1 MDQAWRPQE
10 VTPEQAEKR
19 RIRRSANF
27 CGALLLAMLAVQ
39 ILIGLVL
46 GMVGAFGLLDLTRD
60 DYGLSNTAYILMNM
74 LLYVLFLVAP
84 TMGVAAFARS
94 RVNPFPSRFV
104 KPSLF
109 LCLLLAGM
117 GMAVLS
123 NVLTNYLMMFLNG
136 FGIQSPQFYDP
147 IAYTTTSLILNVIS
161 TAVLPALVE
170 EMIFRGYLMGTLRPH
185 GDGIALV
192 LSAFVFGLFH
202 GNILQFP
209 FAFMLG
215 LVLGWLV
222 IQTGSIWPAV
232 ALHFGNNLMSVLLSF
247 FAKGYAEDTA
257 NSITGATF
265 AALSAAGVVA
275 IGALLIADRRGGTG
289 RRDMLRPIGNGAS
302 LFTVRRR
309 VWYTLTSPVLL
320 ISFIAMIAVLV
331 LSLEVA

>member
-1 MDQAWRPQE
+1 
-10 VTPEQAEKR
+10 
-19 RIRRSANF
+19 
-27 CGALLLAMLAVQ
+27 
-39 ILIGLVL
+39 
-46 GMVGAFGLLDLTRD
+46 
-60 DYGLSNTAYILMNM
+60 
-74 LLYVLFLVAP
+74 
-84 TMGVAAFARS
+84 
-94 RVNPFPSRFV
+94 
-104 KPSLF
+104 
-109 LCLLLAGM
+109 M